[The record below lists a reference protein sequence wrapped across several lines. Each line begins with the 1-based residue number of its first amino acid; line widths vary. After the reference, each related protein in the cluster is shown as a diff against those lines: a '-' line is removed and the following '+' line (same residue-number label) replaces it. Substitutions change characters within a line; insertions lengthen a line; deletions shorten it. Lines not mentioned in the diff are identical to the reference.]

1 MGSMVLSK
9 ELNQIPRFSGL
20 KPTTLK
26 WLTER
31 IHRIKVAKSN
41 FVFSEGDSCD
51 ALFIVESGSIK
62 IFKSL
67 ESGRE
72 LTIDIF
78 YHGDALGE
86 VALIDEGEYP
96 ASATAL
102 EDSTIL
108 KLPKE
113 DYIKLLTF
121 SDATSSVIRD
131 LSLRMRALNRRV
143 RELGSGEVE
152 QRLALVV
159 LTIAQRSNPKNTE
172 TLVCD
177 LTRQELSSL
186 VGARMETVIRII
198 SKWHKSGIAIKSP
211 SGLHVNKTAIAKL
224 LESKTKDLD
233 L

>member
-1 MGSMVLSK
+1 MVLGK
-9 ELNQIPRFSGL
+9 ELVQIPRFSGL
-20 KPTTLK
+20 KAPTLK
-26 WLTER
+26 WLSER
-31 IHRIKVAKSN
+31 IHRIKVSKSN
-41 FVFSEGDSCD
+41 FIFSEGDACD
-51 ALFIVESGSIK
+51 ALYIIETGSIK

-86 VALIDEGEYP
+86 VALIDEGNYP
-96 ASATAL
+96 ASAIAL
-102 EDSTIL
+102 EDSNVL
-108 KLPKE
+108 KLPKD
-113 DYIKLLTF
+113 DYEKLLCF
-121 SDATSSVIRD
+121 SDATTSVIRD

-159 LTIAQRSNPKNTE
+159 LTISQRSHPKKNSDH
-172 TLVCD
+172 LVCE

-198 SKWHKSGIAIKSP
+198 SKWHKSGIAIKSS
-211 SGLHVNKTAIAKL
+211 SGLHVTKSGIAKL
-224 LESKTKDLD
+224 IEQKNKDLD

>member
-1 MGSMVLSK
+1 MILAQ
-9 ELNQIPRFSGL
+9 ELIQIPRFSGL
-20 KPTTLK
+20 KTTTLK
-26 WLTER
+26 WLSER
-31 IHRIKVAKSN
+31 VHRVKIPKSN
-41 FVFSEGDSCD
+41 FVFSEDDSCD
-51 ALFIVESGSIK
+51 ALYIIESGSIK
-62 IFKSL
+62 VFKSL

-86 VALIDEGEYP
+86 VALIDEGIYP
-96 ASATAL
+96 ASAVAL
-102 EDSTIL
+102 EDSSIL
-108 KLPKE
+108 KLPKD
-113 DYIKLLTF
+113 DYLKLLSF

-159 LTIAQRSNPKNTE
+159 LTISQRSQPQKNSD
-172 TLVCD
+172 LLICD

-198 SKWHKSGIAIKSP
+198 SKWHKSGIAVKSP
-211 SGLHVNKTAIAKL
+211 NGLQVKKSGIAKL
-224 LESKTKDLD
+224 LEDKNKDLD